1 MRIQAEVEGI
11 HCASCVKRIETKL
24 LEMPGVVSASVNIA
38 TGIITAETDGSEL
51 TIDDVAAA
59 AARAGDYKVHAIGG
73 DAAFPGTPATGGA
86 VSGTAD
92 PGVDTRAARRDREA
106 SASTRRLVVAVGL
119 TVVIFIGSMPG
130 LFPFVLGVPTFTR
143 HIALLLLTIPVMFWA
158 GAGFFRGFWSAARHG
173 TADMNTLVAVGTAAA
188 FVYSAGATF
197 SPDVLAAGGETAHVY
212 YDTSAMIVTLIL
224 LGRYL
229 EARAKGRAS
238 RAIERMADLAPR
250 TARVIA
256 DGVERE
262 MPAADVAP
270 GDVLLVRP
278 GEKIPVDGVVKSGS
292 STVDESM
299 ITGESLPVEKGE
311 GDEVAG
317 ATVNMVGSFEMRAVR
332 TGDKTVL
339 AQIARMVA
347 QAQGSKA
354 PIQRLADR
362 VAGVFVPVV
371 VVLAIATFI
380 VWKVAG
386 PEPATTHAILRF
398 VAVLIV
404 ACPCAMGLATPTA
417 IMVGTG
423 RGAEMGILVKGGE
436 VLELA
441 HRLTTVVLDKT
452 GTLTR
457 GRMAV
462 TNVLP
467 APGAGSHELLRAAA
481 SVERGSEHPI
491 ARAIVERAR
500 SEGIKLQ
507 RVERF
512 EATPGKGVAALV
524 DGQEVFL
531 GAPDTT
537 SELERSMESEIEARG
552 HTPVIVRRGNRVLGA
567 IGVAD
572 TLRDESREA
581 VADLRRMGVRVVV
594 LTGDRRHIAEAIG
607 RELGADEVVAEVL
620 PDEKAD
626 HIRDI
631 QRDGSIV
638 AMVGD
643 GINDAP
649 ALAAAD
655 VGIAIGTGTDVAME
669 ASDITL
675 MRADIRGVADA
686 IRLSRRTMRT
696 IRQNL
701 FWAFF
706 YNSVGIPIAA
716 GVLYPAFGVLLRPT
730 FAAAAMAFSSV
741 SVVTNS
747 LRLRRARV

>member
-594 LTGDRRHIAEAIG
+594 LTGDRLHIAEAIG

>member
-188 FVYSAGATF
+188 FVYSAVATF

>member
-188 FVYSAGATF
+188 FVYSAVATF

-354 PIQRLADR
+354 PIQRLVDR

>member
-73 DAAFPGTPATGGA
+73 DAAFPGTPATGGG

-188 FVYSAGATF
+188 FVYSAVATF

-594 LTGDRRHIAEAIG
+594 LTGDRLHIAEAIG